1 MAWIKSL
8 VQAPVRSASRWV
20 SGGHAAIRSPGCPC
34 SCGGDVFGEQFADR
48 RVPCRAMIRLNVS
61 RALAAM
67 RTLLSGL
74 PDVSRLLVSPVN
86 VQHPVVSQRAKV
98 VLCGG
103 RVGEI
108 AVGR

>member
-1 MAWIKSL
+1 
-8 VQAPVRSASRWV
+8 
-20 SGGHAAIRSPGCPC
+20 
-34 SCGGDVFGEQFADR
+34 
-48 RVPCRAMIRLNVS
+48 MIRLNVS